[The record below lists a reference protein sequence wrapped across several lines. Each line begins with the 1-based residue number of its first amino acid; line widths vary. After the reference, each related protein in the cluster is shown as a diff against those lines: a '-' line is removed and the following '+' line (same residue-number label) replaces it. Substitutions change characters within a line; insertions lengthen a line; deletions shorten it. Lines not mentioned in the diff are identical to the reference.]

1 MALHGKFVIKNAD
14 YSPLTFPGV
23 GTFLALSGNGAYR
36 NRGGWL
42 IAAFAK
48 GLIKFALF
56 LVLCSAVL
64 VRGL

>member
-42 IAAFAK
+42 LAAFAK
-48 GLIKFALF
+48 EQLSLLYF
-56 LVLCSAVL
+56 
-64 VRGL
+64 